1 MIIVCIFSDMLC
13 VNMQVDAIDFNLY
26 HLPLARA
33 TELDPCE
40 EYKEEIEKLR
50 KENAEML
57 QFLRSYKQKYEE
69 VVKENLTLKMKLRRV
84 DLID

>member
-50 KENAEML
+50 KENAEI
-57 QFLRSYKQKYEE
+57 KQRYEE
-69 VVKENLTLKMKLRRV
+69 VVKENLTLKMKLRRTAV
-84 DLID
+84 EPK